1 MQGVNV
7 LSLPMWSSGANELM
21 EVHPYP
27 WAFSLL
33 TMIISLL
40 ESFPCLNITVFQGAG
55 DSGHVHPSLQV
66 KGSQEACCL
75 PEL

>member
-1 MQGVNV
+1 MLGVNV

-33 TMIISLL
+33 TMLISLL
-40 ESFPCLNITVFQGAG
+40 ESFPCLNITRCFRVLAILGMFTPAF
-55 DSGHVHPSLQV
+55 
-66 KGSQEACCL
+66 K
-75 PEL
+75 